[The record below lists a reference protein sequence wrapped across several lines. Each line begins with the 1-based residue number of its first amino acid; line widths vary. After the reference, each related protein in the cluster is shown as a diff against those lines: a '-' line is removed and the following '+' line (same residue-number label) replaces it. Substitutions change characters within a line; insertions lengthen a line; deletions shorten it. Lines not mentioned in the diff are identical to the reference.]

1 MPLKSNS
8 LKNDYL
14 EKHMS
19 LTPSNATIT
28 LEDLVATIKLLEK
41 LKEDFEKKKKLK
53 LPPQA
58 VSGKI
63 VLGVDY
69 HLVKAEPSSAC
80 PPFKLDQH
88 LAPTILLYAQSLD
101 SGSAPRESLA
111 WLSNLFGDSGV
122 MGTLIKASRPV
133 PVNPL
138 IEAHFKAE
146 VEKCKVSFQSKSGK
160 QPKEGNTTVSGTVE
174 LLSGI
179 WK

>member
-1 MPLKSNS
+1 MG
-8 LKNDYL
+8 
-14 EKHMS
+14 
-19 LTPSNATIT
+19 LTPSDATIT
-28 LEDLVATIKLLEK
+28 LADLVATIKLLEK
-41 LKEDFEKKKKLK
+41 LKEDFEKRELK

-69 HLVKAEPSSAC
+69 HLVKAEPGSAC

-101 SGSAPRESLA
+101 SGSKPRESLE

-122 MGTLIKASRPV
+122 MGTLIKASNPV

-146 VEKCKVSFQSKSGK
+146 VEKCKVSFQTKSGK
-160 QPKEGNTTVSGTVE
+160 QPKEGNTTVSGTVRYLE
-174 LLSGI
+174 MADPANAGTR
-179 WK
+179 KR

>member
-1 MPLKSNS
+1 
-8 LKNDYL
+8 
-14 EKHMS
+14 MS
-19 LTPSNATIT
+19 LTPSNSTIT

-41 LKEDFEKKKKLK
+41 LKEDFEKRKLK

-69 HLVKAEPSSAC
+69 HLVKAEPSSAV

-101 SGSAPRESLA
+101 SGSTPRESIE

-138 IEAHFKAE
+138 IEAHFKTE
-146 VEKCKVSFQSKSGK
+146 VEKCKISFQSKRGK
-160 QPKEGNTTVSGTVE
+160 QPKEGNTTVSGTVRYLE
-174 LLSGI
+174 MTDPANAGT
-179 WK
+179 KKR